1 MSISRTGTILSR
13 ATLAIIATGL
23 LSATMILPARAQVPI
38 PTVTGPIPALL
49 PPGTDPAHNYP
60 QLASGPNFDLSRVGY
75 IEEEFFFEGTATR
88 YSTPSMAD
96 GVVLSSGHPYKSRVI
111 VRRPTSAH
119 KFNGVVIVEWVN
131 VTSGYNLDLH
141 WQTSRD
147 YLTREGY
154 AYVGVSAQRVG
165 VQQAPYGLTAWSPVR
180 YGTLDVTAG
189 GTITN
194 DSLSYDIF
202 SQAGQALRNPSGA
215 GVDMLDGLRP
225 ELVIAVGASQSASRL
240 TLYYNSIQP
249 LHKVYDGFVPNVGGG
264 PYRTDVGTKQIRVNT
279 ENEIVNGQASNRQP
293 DSDVFR
299 SWELAGASHV
309 GYWFMNYRG
318 QLVGRDNL
326 NPFIFTCNRP
336 PLSHVNTKYVLNAA
350 YDHLVNWIRHS
361 HKHKD
366 NAPPIAQPIQVTS
379 TSPLVIP
386 RDANGHVFGGIRL
399 AAVDVPTA
407 TNTGANGGPAF
418 CILYGSH
425 EPFAPG
431 KLAALYPSHRTYTSM
446 VKRVT
451 KQNQEDGF
459 VLEDDADEII
469 NDAEVSL
476 VGTSHPLPIP

>member
-1 MSISRTGTILSR
+1 MSVSR
-13 ATLAIIATGL
+13 TLAIIATGL
-23 LSATMILPARAQVPI
+23 LSATAILPATAQVPT
-38 PTVTGPIPALL
+38 PTVTGPIPAVA
-49 PPGTDPAHNYP
+49 PPGTDPSHNYP

-75 IEEEFFFEGTATR
+75 VEEEFFFEGTATR

-96 GVVLSSGHPYKSRVI
+96 GVVLSTGHPYKSRLI
-111 VRRPTSAH
+111 VRRPASPH

-141 WQTSRD
+141 WETSRD

-165 VQQAPYGLTAWSPVR
+165 VQQPPYGLTAWSPVR

-202 SQAGQALRNPSGA
+202 SQAGQALRNAGGA
-215 GVDMLDGLRP
+215 AVDMLDGLRP
-225 ELVIAVGASQSASRL
+225 ELLIAVGASQSASRL
-240 TLYYNSIQP
+240 TSYYNSIHP
-249 LHKVYDGFVPNVGGG
+249 LHRIYDGFVPNVGGG

-279 ENEIVNGQASNRQP
+279 ENEIVNGQAAIRQP

-309 GYWFMNYRG
+309 GYWFMMYRG

-326 NPFIFTCNRP
+326 NPFVFTCNRP

-350 YDHLVNWIRHS
+350 YHHLVKWIRHG
-361 HKHKD
+361 HK
-366 NAPPIAQPIQVTS
+366 APPVAEPIQVTS

-399 AAVDVPTA
+399 AAMEVPTA

-425 EPFAPG
+425 EPFSSS
-431 KLAALYPSHRTYTSM
+431 KLAALYPDHKTYASM

-451 KQNQEDGF
+451 KQNREDGF
-459 VLEDDADEII
+459 VLEDDADEITR
-469 NDAEVSL
+469 DAEASP
-476 VGTSHPLPIP
+476 VGTSRPLSIP

>member
-38 PTVTGPIPALL
+38 PTVTGPIPALQ

-165 VQQAPYGLTAWSPVR
+165 VQQAPYGLTAWS
-180 YGTLDVTAG
+180 
-189 GTITN
+189 
-194 DSLSYDIF
+194 
-202 SQAGQALRNPSGA
+202 
-215 GVDMLDGLRP
+215 
-225 ELVIAVGASQSASRL
+225 
-240 TLYYNSIQP
+240 
-249 LHKVYDGFVPNVGGG
+249 HKVYDGFVPNVGGG

-309 GYWFMNYRG
+309 GYWFMNYRA